1 MQIHTKK
8 SGKQTGRKLLALLL
22 CAVVILSAPF
32 IPGMPG
38 GRAQAAEVIA
48 DWLRP
53 HLEKTVEWGVV
64 VGDDKG
70 NMRADAEITR
80 AEFVAMLNRAYGFRD
95 LGPIPFTD
103 VRRKDWFYEDIA
115 KAYRAGI
122 FSGTS
127 ATTASPR
134 DPVTREQAVAL
145 LSRNMRLD
153 RYNGEVTSFTDGRDF
168 STFSRTYVHAAVRAG
183 FISGYTDGTF
193 KPLKNITRGEAIR
206 MISSAVGTLIQES
219 GNHVAGGV
227 FGNMT
232 INTTNVTLKDTIIAG
247 DLYISGGIG
256 LGDVVLENV
265 QVLGRIVIAGGGSS
279 EMGRNSVLLR
289 GVEAQELVVDMP
301 TGQYTS
307 VRTEG
312 RTVIQKTMV
321 RSNGFLEDGCR
332 DGYGFLN
339 ISLEAPEGSAFTLSG
354 NLETIINRTP
364 GSTLTIGN
372 AQVGSLTVDES
383 AVGSRVQLEINATVD
398 NMNLDVATTVTGR
411 GDIGHLTINSDG
423 SVVEML
429 PDDLTIRPGN
439 SADIYGENI
448 DSSEAIEFSN
458 DPRILSGYPTLKDI
472 SPTSATAV
480 VQTNKS
486 GTVYWGVTSA
496 ALGAVPDT
504 KEGADRL
511 ISPSYGA
518 GFLMN
523 GKFTADESSTDYT
536 TALTGLTA
544 NGTYFV
550 SAVLV
555 DVHGRRSPV
564 YSEMF
569 QTPDDTIPAFSSKD
583 YPYMSKVSK
592 ADPQVT
598 VMTNKDCD
606 LYYVLLP
613 QGSTPPGPNDF
624 LSYTFS
630 DPLGYGRIQLK
641 KNKTDTVQV
650 NDLIYPDAFNRPTET
665 NILEEQKNYELYLWL
680 TDPDGV
686 RSSAVTQLTFTTQ
699 DETPP
704 EFTSDMQQT
713 EMRPNSV
720 GVSCVVNED
729 ATVYWA
735 LVPTGRDYPVP
746 QQDSGLTSTDEEFLT
761 SEYAKLQ
768 VQYGQR
774 AEQSGNIRA
783 RGNASASATISRLQP
798 ETAYDIYYI
807 AVDSAGNY
815 SNRVEKLTVSTEDNT
830 PPTAELAF
838 SNVAEGSNE
847 PYANT
852 DVSIVFSENIMYE
865 PDNAVL
871 LTLYRTANNL
881 ALGLDV
887 RAKAKEDLVKILRD
901 TMKLYRVSG
910 NREFQVVERTEDG
923 QEEWGIDYRN
933 VTLSLERDGKLTVT
947 FPTNTADTS
956 LSALNLG
963 SGTTYFFRFQNLA
976 DATPAKNVMEQRW
989 TNRFT
994 TVSALAHIGPI
1005 KSTHIK
1011 PVDTSDPASDE
1022 FAIDIGFSVTP
1033 DSTNS
1038 SDEGLYWDMR
1048 LWLDTTSKFDLYRRI
1063 RPEDITSNEG
1073 WEKVGDTQDLMVSDL
1088 EGEAGISLVRV
1099 TKPGQNPLPFLVRG
1113 TAAESLDENK
1123 VYEFAIHF
1131 TELNNNSQREAF
1143 NGTVNCGITII
1154 TGSNLNVS
1162 NMSIVSKSRLL
1173 EEIAAGTVTEITSE
1187 PGYTIP
1193 KEFTDLTPPAL
1204 LPPDPTFTAGDSG
1217 VSMTLSLERVGT
1229 VYYVIAPENALPP
1242 RDSQNNVIPDIPTGE
1257 PDDSATQPGEKLVN
1271 PTTNMIVKPST
1282 IGTLQGVVSDSV
1294 EDVGRSSVTL
1304 EINGLSPKTKYYAYL
1319 VTQGGS
1325 NRYSEVYVYTFTTT
1339 EIVRPALTLQQNGSV
1354 FNIRTDLASTTE
1366 INYIIVP
1373 YSSEMGQILYG
1384 DFTYTPNPGD
1394 AEQKLKVYEAM
1405 SRTASSPH
1413 KGSVYDNY
1421 ATDTEARRTVV
1432 EYIKSTAPDST
1443 SIMAVGDGTATARQP
1458 LQVDCSNPD
1467 FKLSYGQPY
1476 CLIATGRSA
1485 LSNEE
1490 NPLSYAFRSFHP
1502 FYLSDPEAPKVS
1514 EAMFLPADGN
1524 LENDRICGDLVLS
1537 FDKNLYCLWTD
1548 SDGMK
1553 IRRTV
1558 TANTAGIGGTNPD
1571 TTYISAASL
1580 KNGVTSSQSVNIA
1593 VDPSQQP
1600 QATSVLTINFNKAQ
1614 SGQGIVFTNDLCNVS
1629 QRTRSPAL
1637 SVTAHIV
1644 TNRDGTKAIEI
1655 KITPGWDARES
1666 K

>member
-1 MQIHTKK
+1 MQIHMKR
-8 SGKQTGRKLLALLL
+8 SRKQTGKRLLALLL

-32 IPGMPG
+32 IPGMPA
-38 GRAQAAEVIA
+38 GRARAAEVIA
-48 DWLRP
+48 DWLLP

-70 NMRADAEITR
+70 NMRADDEITR

-95 LGPIPFTD
+95 IGPIPFTD
-103 VRRKDWFYEDIA
+103 VHRKDWFYEDIA
-115 KAYRAGI
+115 KAYRAGV

-134 DPVTREQAVAL
+134 DPVTREQAVSL
-145 LSRNMRLD
+145 LARNMRLD
-153 RYNGEVTSFTDGRDF
+153 QYNGEVTSFTDGRDF
-168 STFSRTYVHAAVRAG
+168 STFSRAYVHAAVRAG
-183 FISGYTDGTF
+183 FISGYTDGSF

-206 MISSAVGTLIQES
+206 MISSAVGTLIQDT
-219 GNHVAGGV
+219 GNHTAGGV

-339 ISLEAPEGSAFTLSG
+339 ISLEGPEGSAFTLSG
-354 NLETIINRTP
+354 NLETIVNRTP
-364 GSTLTIGN
+364 GSTLTLGN

-383 AVGSRVQLEINATVD
+383 AVGSRVHLEINATVD
-398 NMNLDVATTVTGR
+398 EMNLDVATNVTGR

-429 PDDLTIRPGN
+429 PDSLTIRPGH
-439 SADIYGENI
+439 SANIYGQDI

-458 DPRILSGYPTLKDI
+458 DPRILSGYPALKEI

-523 GKFTADESSTDYT
+523 GSFDADESNTDYT

-650 NDLIYPDAFNRPTET
+650 NDLIYPDAFNQPTET
-665 NILEEQKNYELYLWL
+665 HILEEQKTYELYLWL

-686 RSSAVTQLTFTTQ
+686 RSSAVSQLTFTTK

-704 EFTSDMQQT
+704 EFVSEMQQT
-713 EMRPNSV
+713 DMRPNSV

-746 QQDSGLTSTDEEFLT
+746 QQDSGLHSTDEEFLT

-783 RGNASASATISRLQP
+783 RGNASAAATISRLQP

-815 SNRVEKLTVSTEDNT
+815 SSRVEKLTVSTEDNT

-838 SNVAEGSNE
+838 SNVAEGTNE

-901 TMKLYRVSG
+901 TMQLYRVSG
-910 NREFQVVERTEDG
+910 NRETQVTERTEDG

-933 VTLSLERDGKLTVT
+933 VTLNLERDGKLTVT
-947 FPTNTADTS
+947 FPTNMADPAA
-956 LSALNLG
+956 SALNLG
-963 SGTTYFFRFQNLA
+963 SGTTYYFRFQNLA
-976 DATPAKNVMEQRW
+976 DATPAKNLMEQRW

-994 TVSALAHIGPI
+994 TVSALAHIGEI

-1011 PVDTSDPASDE
+1011 TVDPADPASDE
-1022 FAIDIGFSVTP
+1022 SAIDIGFSVTP

-1048 LWLDTTSKFDLYRRI
+1048 LWLDTTCKFDLYRRV

-1113 TAAESLDENK
+1113 TDAESLDENK

-1131 TELNNNSQREAF
+1131 TELDNNSQREAF

-1162 NMSIVSKSRLL
+1162 NMSIVSKSRLM
-1173 EEIAAGTVTEITSE
+1173 EEIAAGTVTEITS
-1187 PGYTIP
+1187 PLNCTIP
-1193 KEFTDLTPPAL
+1193 KEFTDLTPPGLAL
-1204 LPPDPTFTAGDSG
+1204 NPSFEVGDSG
-1217 VSMTLSLERVGT
+1217 VSMSVALDRTGT
-1229 VYYVIAPENALPP
+1229 IYYVIAPASSLPP
-1242 RDSQNNVIPDIPTGE
+1242 RDSQNNVIPNIPIGGE
-1257 PDDSATQPGEKLVN
+1257 DDSNQQPGDRLVS
-1271 PTTNMIVKPST
+1271 PTTNMIVRPST
-1282 IGTLQGVVSDSV
+1282 IGTLQGVVSGTM
-1294 EDVGRSSVTL
+1294 ENVGQATVT
-1304 EINGLSPKTKYYAYL
+1304 EEVNGLSPLTDYYVYL

-1325 NRYSEVYVYTFTTT
+1325 NRYSNVYVYTFKTKD
-1339 EIVRPALTLQQNGSV
+1339 IIRPALTLQQNGSI
-1354 FNIRTDLASTTE
+1354 FNIRTDLLSTTE

-1373 YSSEMGQILYG
+1373 YSSEMGDSLYKDTVSYTVNG
-1384 DFTYTPNPGD
+1384 DQQTLP
-1394 AEQKLKVYEAM
+1394 VYQSM
-1405 SRTASSPH
+1405 SETLSALG
-1413 KGSVYDNY
+1413 KGSIYDNV
-1421 ATDTEARRTVV
+1421 AQGQARSNLV
-1432 EYIKSTAPDST
+1432 EYIKSSASNST
-1443 SIMAVGDGTATARQP
+1443 SILAVGDGTATSKAA

-1476 CLIATGRSA
+1476 CLIAVGRSA
-1485 LSNEE
+1485 LSNED
-1490 NPLSYAFRSFHP
+1490 NPESYAFRSIYP

-1514 EAMFLPADGN
+1514 EAVAYSSDWDRLQSENPRFTGTVN
-1524 LENDRICGDLVLS
+1524 LI
-1537 FDKNLYCLWTD
+1537 FDKNLYCLWPD
-1548 SDGMK
+1548 SDGLNS
-1553 IRRTV
+1553 IRTV
-1558 TANTAGIGGTNPD
+1558 TTGKGTQPSSDKTN
-1571 TTYISAASL
+1571 YIAADSL
-1580 KNGVTSSQSVNIA
+1580 KNGSSSSSFVTIA
-1593 VDPSQQP
+1593 TDNATPK
-1600 QATSVLTINFNKAQ
+1600 ATSVLTLDFNSAPT
-1614 SGQGIVFTNDLCNVS
+1614 GQGITFTNDLCNVS
-1629 QRTRSPAL
+1629 QRTRNPAL
-1637 SVTAHIV
+1637 TVTAHI
-1644 TNRDGTKAIEI
+1644 RKGSDGLNYVEI
-1655 KITPGWDARES
+1655 TITRGWDAREAN
-1666 K
+1666 